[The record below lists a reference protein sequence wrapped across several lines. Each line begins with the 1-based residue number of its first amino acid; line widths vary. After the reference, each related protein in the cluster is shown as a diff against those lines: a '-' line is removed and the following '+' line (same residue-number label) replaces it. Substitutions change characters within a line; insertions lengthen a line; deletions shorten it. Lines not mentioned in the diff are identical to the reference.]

1 MGYVIDGWEL
11 PSVPVADSA
20 DRFPVRR
27 IYCIGRNYAAH
38 ALEMGSDLREPPFFF
53 LKPSD
58 AVVPGDDTTIPYP
71 PKTSDFHYEGEL
83 VVAIG
88 KGGKD
93 IPETSANDHIFGY
106 GLGLDMTRRD
116 LQGAARDKGRPWDM
130 GKGFDK
136 SAPCGTIV
144 PASKIGHPDKGTIWL
159 KVNGKERQTGDISD
173 MIWNVPESIA
183 YLSGL
188 VELQSGD
195 LIYTG
200 TPEGVGAVVSGD
212 VIEVHIDGVGDLKVT
227 VE

>member
-1 MGYVIDGWEL
+1 
-11 PSVPVADSA
+11 
-20 DRFPVRR
+20 
-27 IYCIGRNYAAH
+27 
-38 ALEMGSDLREPPFFF
+38 MGSDLREPPLFF

-58 AVVPGDDTTIPYP
+58 AVVRGDDTTIPYP
-71 PKTSDFHYEGEL
+71 PKTSNFHYEGEL

-88 KGGKD
+88 TGGRD
-93 IPETSANDHIFGY
+93 IPEASAHDHIYGY
-106 GLGLDMTRRD
+106 GLGLDMTRCD

-136 SAPCGTIV
+136 FAPCGAIV
-144 PASKIGHPDKGTIWL
+144 TASKIGHPDKGTIRL
-159 KVNGKERQTGDISD
+159 KVNGEERQTGDLSD

-212 VIEVHIDGVGDLKVT
+212 VIEVRVDGVGDLKVT
-227 VE
+227 IE